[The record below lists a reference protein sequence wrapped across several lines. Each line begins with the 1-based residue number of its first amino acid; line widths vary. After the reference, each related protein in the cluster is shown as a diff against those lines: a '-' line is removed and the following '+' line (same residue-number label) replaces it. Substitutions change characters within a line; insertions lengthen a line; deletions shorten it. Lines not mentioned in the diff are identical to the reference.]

1 MILERVEYRKQYWYM
16 TVYLHCDYN
25 LIRRIGGGSTK
36 DWELVDGNLDL
47 DLFDE
52 WAEELLQKH
61 LESIRW
67 SQ

>member
-1 MILERVEYRKQYWYM
+1 MRLDRVEYQKQHWYM

-25 LIRRIGGGSTK
+25 LVRRIGGGSTK